1 MFILIYTVL
10 FLRDYCEQ
18 NANDEVGA
26 NMYLYYLVA
35 SKEVD
40 WVLGIIQ
47 IIVQCSN
54 FRFYRVQ
61 NSRFVVWSFGGQSII
76 PPLHSS

>member
-1 MFILIYTVL
+1 MFKPSVIEYKPKWVFILIYTVL
-10 FLRDYCEQ
+10 FFRDYCEQ
-18 NANDEVGA
+18 NANDEVEA

-61 NSRFVVWSFGGQSII
+61 NYI
-76 PPLHSS
+76 PLQDL